1 VSIAYIGLGSNLAE
15 PRQQLNRARRA
26 LAALPATTVLADSGL
41 FRSPAMTLPDSPPQP
56 DYLNAVIK
64 LRTELSPRDL
74 LHALRDIELAQGR
87 QRHTRWAART
97 LDLDI
102 LLYDA
107 LQMDTADLTIPHPG
121 LAQRDFVL
129 YPLQAIDKNMN
140 IPGLG
145 AVSAL
150 IARLPSGQLEYLG
163 RFDD

>member
-1 VSIAYIGLGSNLAE
+1 MSIAYIGLGSNLAE
-15 PRQQLNRARRA
+15 PREQLHRARHA
-26 LAALPATTVLADSGL
+26 LAALPGTHVLADSGI

-56 DYLNAVIK
+56 DYLNAVVK
-64 LRTELSPRDL
+64 LQTTLSPHDL
-74 LHALRDIELAQGR
+74 LHALRDIELRQGR

-102 LLYDA
+102 LLYDD
-107 LQMDTADLTIPHPG
+107 LQLHEADLTIPHPG

-145 AVSAL
+145 ALSRL
-150 IARLPSGQLEYLG
+150 ITCLPPGQLEYLG